1 MSARVVVVDDSVTI
15 LALVAASLRR
25 DGYELATAESGE
37 QALDLIRSER
47 PEVLIVDANL
57 PGVSGYD
64 VCRTV
69 REEADAPQPHVII
82 LTAAARDADRER
94 ASVAGADEFMTKP
107 FSPNALRERVRE
119 ILGVVKEDA

>member
-1 MSARVVVVDDSVTI
+1 MSARVVVVDDSATI

-37 QALDLIRSER
+37 QGLDLIRSER
-47 PEVLIVDANL
+47 PEVVIVDANL

-64 VCRTV
+64 VCRTL
-69 REEADAPQPHVII
+69 REATGDHQPHVII
-82 LTAAARDADRER
+82 LTAAARDTDRER
-94 ASVAGADEFMTKP
+94 ALDVGANEFMTKP

-119 ILGVVKEDA
+119 LLGL

>member
-1 MSARVVVVDDSVTI
+1 MSARVVVVDDSATI
-15 LALVAASLRR
+15 LALVAASLQR
-25 DGYELATAESGE
+25 DGYELATAATGE

-47 PEVLIVDANL
+47 PEVVIVDANL

-64 VCRTV
+64 VCRTL
-69 REEADAPQPHVII
+69 RDEADHPQPHVII

-94 ASVAGADEFMTKP
+94 AVEAGANEFITKP

-119 ILGVVKEDA
+119 ILGL

>member
-1 MSARVVVVDDSVTI
+1 MSARVVVVDDSATI

-25 DGYELATAESGE
+25 DGYELALAESGE

-47 PEVLIVDANL
+47 PEVVIVDANL

-64 VCRTV
+64 VCRTL
-69 REEADAPQPHVII
+69 REDTDAPQPHVII
-82 LTAAARDADRER
+82 LTAAARDADREH
-94 ASVAGADEFMTKP
+94 AVHVGANEFITKP

-119 ILGVVKEDA
+119 ILGL